1 MKNFFSIHTGEN
13 FVSHLAGITF
23 LDHFCLY
30 DQPRKT
36 GDSALLEAFYI
47 GSGRMSLGYLRY
59 RKVNLILRYHK
70 VNLNLI
76 VLSCP
81 GCFDSF
87 PFVD

>member
-1 MKNFFSIHTGEN
+1 M
-13 FVSHLAGITF
+13 
-23 LDHFCLY
+23 
-30 DQPRKT
+30 
-36 GDSALLEAFYI
+36 LEAFYI